1 MKFNR
6 AMKAVRQGKKVG
18 RKCWNKN
25 PKGEEYIEIK
35 VFDKDEGFEKV
46 AFGDGIEYFIVKD
59 DLEAEDWEIYKNY
72 ALHLGSLMVKG
83 GIVQI
88 PEETT
93 YNGDMIGYDR
103 PDIMITDTKQGF
115 EITWLHLK
123 DNIYICDRCLI
134 NRVSWNTL
142 KEAGYVDGK
151 EVTIDSKRCRIRLM
165 TGSNGASGSYGKG
178 CHNEWDE
185 FMDQYNEDDDLTHY
199 NGIYTW
205 CKEVDCYDSDYRSI
219 RGYASAR
226 SCSNYNAEGTGTYV
240 AFRPV
245 LEILNHEDEKD
256 EK

>member
-1 MKFNR
+1 MKFNK
-6 AMKAVRQGKKVG
+6 AMKEVKKGKKVG

-25 PKGEEYIEIK
+25 PKGEEYIELK
-35 VFDKDEGFEKV
+35 EFDKDEGFEKV

-59 DLEAEDWEIYKNY
+59 DLEAEDWEIYKDNT
-72 ALHLGSLMVKG
+72 LHFGSLMVKG

-93 YNGDMIGYDR
+93 YNGDMIGYNR
-103 PDIMITDTKQGF
+103 PDIMITDTKPGF

-134 NRVSWNTL
+134 ISVSWNTL

-151 EVTIDSKRCRIRLM
+151 EITIDSKRCRIRLM
-165 TGSNGASGSYGKG
+165 TGSNGEFGSYGKG

-185 FMDQYNEDDDLTHY
+185 FMDRYNEDNDLTNY
-199 NGIYTW
+199 EDIYTW
-205 CKEVDCYDSDYRSI
+205 CQEVNCDYSNSRSV
-219 RGYASAR
+219 RGCGSAR
-226 SCSNYNAEGTGTYV
+226 DYCSYHATNSRTYV
-240 AFRPV
+240 AFRPA
-245 LEILNHEDEKD
+245 LEILTSEDEKD

>member
-1 MKFNR
+1 MKFNK
-6 AMKAVRQGKKVG
+6 AMKAVRQGKKV
-18 RKCWNKN
+18 RRRCWGNSK
-25 PKGEEYIEIK
+25 EEYIELK

-46 AFGDGIEYFIVKD
+46 AFGDGVEYFIVKD
-59 DLEAEDWEIYKNY
+59 DLEAEDWEIYKDNT
-72 ALHLGSLMVKG
+72 LHFGSLMVKG

-88 PEETT
+88 PEDPT
-93 YNGDMIGYDR
+93 YNGDMIGYNR
-103 PDIMITDTKQGF
+103 PDIMITDTKPGF

-165 TGSNGASGSYGKG
+165 TGSNGASGSYGKA

-185 FMDQYNEDDDLTHY
+185 FMDQYNEDNDLTHY
-199 NGIYTW
+199 NDIYIW
-205 CKEVDCYDSDYRSI
+205 CKEVDCDASDYRSI
-219 RGYASAR
+219 RGYNSAR
-226 SCSNYNAEGTGTYV
+226 NYVSNYAAYTGTGI
-240 AFRPV
+240 AFRPA
-245 LEILNHEDEKD
+245 LEILASEDEKD

>member
-1 MKFNR
+1 MKFNK
-6 AMKAVRQGKKVG
+6 AMKAVRQGKKV
-18 RKCWNKN
+18 RRRCWGNSK
-25 PKGEEYIEIK
+25 EEYIELK
-35 VFDKDEGFEKV
+35 GFDKDEGFEKV

-59 DLEAEDWEIYKNY
+59 DLEAEDWEIYKDNT
-72 ALHLGSLMVKG
+72 LHFGSLMVKG

-88 PEETT
+88 PESPT
-93 YNGDMIGYDR
+93 YNGDMISYNR
-103 PDIMITDTKQGF
+103 TDIVITDTKPGF
-115 EITWLHLK
+115 EITWLPLK

-151 EVTIDSKRCRIRLM
+151 EITIDSKRCRIRLM

-185 FMDQYNEDDDLTHY
+185 FMDKYNEYNDLTRY
-199 NGIYTW
+199 KDVYTW
-205 CKEVDCYDSDYRSI
+205 CKEADYDYSEYRSV
-219 RGYASAR
+219 RSCNSAR
-226 SCSNYNAEGTGTYV
+226 SYCSYDAESTFAHL

-245 LEILNHEDEKD
+245 LEILNPEDEKD

>member
-6 AMKAVRQGKKVG
+6 AMKAVRQGKKV
-18 RKCWNKN
+18 RRRCW
-25 PKGEEYIEIK
+25 GSTREEHIELRE
-35 VFDKDEGFEKV
+35 FDEEFEKV
-46 AFGDGIEYFIVKD
+46 VFGDGTEYFIVKD
-59 DLEAEDWEIYKNY
+59 DLEAEDWEIYKDNT
-72 ALHLGSLMVKG
+72 LHFGSLMVKG

-93 YNGDMIGYDR
+93 YNGDMIGYNR
-103 PDIMITDTKQGF
+103 PDIMITDTKPGF

-205 CKEVDCYDSDYRSI
+205 CKEVDCDFSGCRSI
-219 RGYASAR
+219 RGYYSAR
-226 SCSNYNAEGTGTYV
+226 NYDYLDATYPITNF
-240 AFRPV
+240 AFRPA
-245 LEILNHEDEKD
+245 LEILASEDEKD

>member
-6 AMKAVRQGKKVG
+6 AMKAVRQGKKV
-18 RKCWNKN
+18 RRRCW
-25 PKGEEYIEIK
+25 GSTREEHIELRE
-35 VFDKDEGFEKV
+35 FDEEFEKV
-46 AFGDGIEYFIVKD
+46 VFGDGTEYFIVKD
-59 DLEAEDWEIYKNY
+59 DLEAEDWEIYKDNT
-72 ALHLGSLMVKG
+72 LHFGSLMVKG

-93 YNGDMIGYDR
+93 YNGDMIGYNR
-103 PDIMITDTKQGF
+103 PDIMITDTKPGF

-205 CKEVDCYDSDYRSI
+205 CKEVDCDFSDCRSI
-219 RGYASAR
+219 RGFSAR
-226 SCSNYNAEGTGTYV
+226 NYNGDYAAYAGTNF
-240 AFRPV
+240 AFRPA
-245 LEILNHEDEKD
+245 LEILASEDEKD

>member
-6 AMKAVRQGKKVG
+6 AMKAVRQGKKV
-18 RKCWNKN
+18 RRRCW
-25 PKGEEYIEIK
+25 GSTREEHIELRE
-35 VFDKDEGFEKV
+35 FDEEFEKV
-46 AFGDGIEYFIVKD
+46 VFGDGTEYFIVKD
-59 DLEAEDWEIYKNY
+59 DLEAEDWEIYKDNT
-72 ALHLGSLMVKG
+72 LHFGSLMVKG

-93 YNGDMIGYDR
+93 YNGDMIGYNR
-103 PDIMITDTKQGF
+103 PDIMITDTKPGF

-205 CKEVDCYDSDYRSI
+205 CKEVDCDFSDFRSV
-219 RGYASAR
+219 RGYSSAR
-226 SCSNYNAEGTGTYV
+226 YCNGGNAANTDTGI
-240 AFRPV
+240 AFRPA
-245 LEILNHEDEKD
+245 LEILASEDEKD

>member
-6 AMKAVRQGKKVG
+6 AMKAVRQGKKV
-18 RKCWNKN
+18 RRRCWGNSK
-25 PKGEEYIEIK
+25 EEYIELK
-35 VFDKDEGFEKV
+35 VFDKYEGFEKV

-103 PDIMITDTKQGF
+103 PDIMITDTKPGF

-205 CKEVDCYDSDYRSI
+205 CKEVDCDDSDYRSI

-245 LEILNHEDEKD
+245 LEILNHEDEID